1 MTTLDLLPVN
11 ASQQE
16 RALALSM
23 ARLDALP
30 LLIDT
35 LWNSETCPEALLPWL
50 AWSLSVDAWET
61 NWPASQK
68 REAIRH
74 SVLQHLK
81 KGTCGAVKQVL
92 TLLGGR
98 LQLSE
103 WFAHEGI
110 AHTFALSARI
120 DTSTLAQDTCLF
132 DAEFYRSLRKHLETV
147 KPLRSHY
154 QLTLTADFTQGLA
167 LATTLR
173 AHTMVV
179 AQMQLIASNRE
190 GGNHAV

>member
-1 MTTLDLLPVN
+1 MATPDLLPIS

-23 ARLDALP
+23 ARLSALP

-35 LWNSETCPEALLPWL
+35 LWNSETCPESLLPWL

-92 TLLGGR
+92 ALLGGH

-103 WFAHEGI
+103 WFAHEGA

-120 DTSTLAQDTCLF
+120 DTSMLAQDKCLF
-132 DAEFYRSLRKHLETV
+132 DATFYRGLHKHLETV

-179 AQMQLIASNRE
+179 AQMQFIE
-190 GGNHAV
+190 GGNHAG